1 MEKQNA
7 LDVSALADKQALL
20 ALLLEEEGLLEPEKQ
35 AIVPRQTAESP
46 PLSFAQ
52 QRLWFLDQLVPDSS
66 VYHVP
71 ELIRLK
77 GQVDVALLEYSL
89 NEIIRRH
96 EALRTTFPESGG
108 KPLQVI
114 VPSLILSLAVIDL
127 HKLAKREE
135 REALVQQ
142 LARAEARRPFDL
154 RAGPLIRAALLRIA
168 EREHMLLLDMH
179 HIICDGWSLGIL
191 FSEMTALYD
200 AYRKGQPSPLPPL
213 PIQYADYALWQ
224 REWLK
229 KQVEEEQLRYWR
241 QQLKYAPT
249 LLELPADAPRPL
261 QQTFQGAMEMFTL
274 PGSLVRKIKQLAQQT
289 ETTLFML
296 LLATFNVLLSR
307 YTGQTNLVV
316 GTPIANRRRP
326 EIEKLI
332 GFFVNTLPMHI
343 NLAGNPT
350 FRELLEQV
358 KEVALGAYAH
368 QDLPFERLV
377 EELQPERS
385 LSHTPLVQVLLAV
398 QNARMEPQQI
408 PGLILQMETFD
419 EGVAPF
425 DLSIFF
431 TEQGEALRVD
441 LVYSTDLF
449 KRASIKRMAQH
460 LHTLLESVVA
470 SPQQHIARLPLLSEA
485 EREHLLYTWNQSRL
499 DVSGE
504 HYPHRLF
511 EKQAALTP
519 DTIALT
525 SGDVSLTYGELDD
538 RANQLAHY
546 LQRWRVGPD
555 ILVGL
560 CVERSLEM
568 VIGLLGILKAG
579 GAYVP
584 FDPDYPHERLAFMLR
599 DIQTPILVTQES
611 LRERLAVHNTRI
623 ICLDSDQ
630 ERLAKEPA
638 EALPMGVQLAN
649 LGYVIYTSGSTGW
662 PKGVAMCLHT
672 LTNLLFWQQ
681 TADPGAARTLQFALL
696 SFDVSFQEIFATL
709 SSGGTLVVASQAQR
723 RDSEALLKLLC
734 EQSIERIFVPFVA
747 LQSLAE
753 EMEQADSFPAS
764 LREIYTAGE
773 QLRLTQPIRHL
784 LSRLDGCRLH
794 NHYGPSESHV
804 VTTYTLPTPVEQC
817 VTLPPIGRPIANT
830 AIYVL
835 DTDLQP
841 TPIGVTGELYIG
853 GEMPLARGYLHRPDL
868 TAERFWPDP
877 FGARPGGRLY
887 KTGDLARYLAD
898 GNIEFLGR
906 ADFQVKVRGYRIE
919 PGEIEAILEQHSAI
933 LKAVVMVRED
943 QAGEKQLVA
952 YITTGSEQGPLNN
965 ELRRY
970 LLEHLPAYMLP
981 SHFVLLK
988 QWPLTPSGKIDRRM
1002 LPAPGSD
1009 NWTGQEAVFVA
1020 PRDPIEEALMDI
1032 WGQILGRQR
1041 IGIHHNFFESGG
1053 HSLLATQVLS
1063 RVRSTFQIELP
1074 LQTLF
1079 EAPTIAEF
1087 GECIHKAARGEQ
1099 SRRIPQPQVGVRDG
1113 NLPMSFAQQRMWVLH
1128 QLMPDNPAYNMSGGL
1143 HLSGLLAPAV
1153 LERSLN
1159 EIVRRHEALRTAFDM
1174 QQSQP
1179 VQIIL
1184 STLHVPLLMVD
1195 LQSIAGTEQKA
1206 LLQQLVTEE
1215 ARRSFDL
1222 RHGPLI
1228 HITLI
1233 RLSPQEHALLLNMHH
1248 IVCDGWSL
1256 GVFFRELTL
1265 LYEAF
1270 LRGEGSPLPPLLL
1283 QYADYALW
1291 QHQWVQGELLEAQL
1305 AYWRQA
1311 LAGLQPLELPTD
1323 YPRSPIQVLRGAVQK
1338 VHLPH
1343 ALSQDLKMFSQRE
1356 GVTLFMLL
1364 LAGFQVLLARYSN
1377 QEDIAVGTPI
1387 ANRNRTESE
1396 NLIGCF
1402 VNTLVLRSDLSGNPS
1417 FQEFLRRVREVC
1429 LGAYA
1434 HQDLPFERIVDTLQ
1448 PHRDMSRSPLFQVLF
1463 ALHNQPSVEEALT
1476 GLRIQPMEVEL
1487 ETVKFELSLTLSETA
1502 EGLVGNLRYCTDL
1515 FAEATMERM
1524 VRHWQCLLEWVIAH
1538 PQARLAELPLLT
1550 KEEEQQVLSMWNA
1563 TQEDYT
1569 LVGSL
1574 SSHFEEQVKRSPDAV
1589 ALVSEEG
1596 SLTYSALNWRAN
1608 KLAHSLRGQGIGREQ
1623 RVGLLMEASLDLL
1636 IGLLGTLKA
1645 GGTYVPL
1652 DPGTPPERLDFLLL
1666 DAAISVLLTHPLAV
1680 EPGESPVTLK
1690 AGKEVQVSILPQQA
1704 AYVMYT
1710 SGSTGRPKGVV
1721 VEHRQAL
1728 NYAEAIKRRVKLT
1741 AGARYGLLQPLTVD
1755 SSLTMLWGA
1764 LLTGGRLLLI
1774 KKERGLD
1781 PEELATTFE
1790 REPID
1795 YLKIAPSH
1803 LAALLAGASPE
1814 RLLPHRAIIIG
1825 GEASHWQWASTIAA
1839 HMPEGRMYNHYGP
1852 TEATVGVLTYQIGA
1866 GEQAGG
1872 EPGVLTPLGKPLGK
1886 SRVYILDGWMRPVP
1900 VAVFGELYIGGEQ
1913 VARGYLGRP
1922 DFTAECFVPD
1932 PYGGEPGARLYRT
1945 GDLARYR
1952 VNGDVE
1958 FLGRQDEQ
1966 VKIRGYRVEPG
1977 EVEAVINQ
1985 HPRVQETLVVARETP
2000 AGEKHLVAY
2009 VLMKKEDGPLVS
2021 QDIRGFVRE
2030 RLPEYMVPTAVV
2042 ALQHWPRTV
2051 HGKIDRQ
2058 ALPTPKSTQSL
2069 IEEAFVAPQTA
2080 VEKVL
2085 AELWAEMLGLEQVGI
2100 YDNFFTLGGDSI
2112 LCIKLVSRARQAGL
2126 YLTPRQIFQ
2135 VQHIAGLAALPG
2147 IQSEAQAGR
2156 GESEAGL
2163 VPLTPIQCWFFEK
2176 NLSEPHHWN
2185 QPVQLKLAAHADETL
2200 LEAAIQQVFKHH
2212 AILQSHFLQ
2221 TAQSWQLHLTRDP
2234 MRLPWSRIN
2243 LATLPEEEQAQR
2255 LQEEA
2260 TQLQTSLNLTVGPLG
2275 NAAFFDL
2282 GQEGG
2287 RHLLWVIHHLLVDAV
2302 SQGILLEDVQ
2312 IAYQCLQ
2319 RGQAPQWPQPT
2330 TSFGQ
2335 WARMLRKYAY
2345 SSELQ
2350 SERTYW
2356 LDSCW
2361 DSLPAIPVDF
2371 PPDEESNRE
2380 EFARTLE
2387 VSLTPEETHLLL
2399 HEVPGVYHTH
2409 MNDVLLTALVQSF
2422 AFWTGESRL
2431 LLTLEGHGREDI
2443 FEDVDLSRSVGWFTT
2458 RFPVL
2463 LSLDMPE
2470 DRLYRSDP
2478 GEDLVAIKE
2487 QLRRI
2492 PHHGIGYGVLRYL
2505 SEDKEAVALLQARP
2519 SPQVSFNYFGR
2530 QETGTH
2536 EQALFEIEQNPWG
2549 IVRSPQGERSYWLEI
2564 NVQVI
2569 ADRLTL
2575 DWTYSERIHHH
2586 ATIERLAS
2594 DYLEAL
2600 RAIIAHCQSASVGS
2614 YTPSDFPL
2622 AMLDEQKLGELAKL
2636 LQQSQREESR

>member
-1 MEKQNA
+1 MEKQKP

-20 ALLLEEEGLLEPEKQ
+20 ALLLEEEGLLKPEKQ
-35 AIVPRQTAESP
+35 AIAPRKTAENP

-77 GQVDVALLEYSL
+77 GPVDVALLEHSL
-89 NEIIRRH
+89 NEIVRRH

-114 VPSLILSLAVIDL
+114 LPSLVLSLTIADL
-127 HKLAKREE
+127 RKLAKGEE

-142 LARAEARRPFDL
+142 LARAEARQPFDL
-154 RAGPLIRAALLRIA
+154 RVGPLIRATLLRIT
-168 EREHMLLLDMH
+168 EQEHVLLLDMH
-179 HIICDGWSLGIL
+179 HIICDGWSLGVL
-191 FSEMTALYD
+191 FAEMTTLYD
-200 AYRKGQPSPLPPL
+200 AYRKGLPSPLPPL

-229 KQVEEEQLRYWR
+229 NQVEEEQLRYWR
-241 QQLKYAPT
+241 QQLKYAPPV
-249 LLELPADAPRPL
+249 LELPADTPRPM
-261 QQTFQGAMEMFTL
+261 QQTFQGATERFTL
-274 PGSLVRKIKQLAQQT
+274 PSSLVRKIKQLAQQT

-296 LLATFNVLLSR
+296 LLATFDVLLYR
-307 YTGQTNLVV
+307 YTGQAHLVV

-332 GFFVNTLPMHI
+332 GFFVNTLPMHA
-343 NLAGNPT
+343 NLTGNPT
-350 FRELLEQV
+350 FQELLEQV

-385 LSHTPLVQVLLAV
+385 LSHTPLVQILLAV
-398 QNARMEPQQI
+398 QNARMEPKQI

-431 TEQGEALRVD
+431 TEQGEAFRVD

-449 KRASIKRMAQH
+449 KRTFIKRMAQH
-460 LHTLLESVVA
+460 LHTLLEGVVV
-470 SPQQHIARLPLLSEA
+470 SPQQRIASLPLLSEA
-485 EREHLLYTWNQSRL
+485 EREHLLYTWNQRTL
-499 DVSGE
+499 DISDE
-504 HYPHRLF
+504 HHPLCLF
-511 EKQAALTP
+511 EMQAAHVP
-519 DTIALT
+519 DTLALT
-525 SGDVSLTYGELDD
+525 SGDRSLTYGELNE

-546 LQRWRVGPD
+546 LRRWSVGPD
-555 ILVGL
+555 VLVGL
-560 CVERSLEM
+560 CAERSLEM
-568 VIGLLGILKAG
+568 VIGMLGILKAG

-584 FDPDYPHERLAFMLR
+584 LDPAYPHERLAFILQ

-611 LRERLAVHNTRI
+611 LRERLAVYNTRVI
-623 ICLDSDQ
+623 SLDSDQ
-630 ERLAKEPA
+630 ERLTKEPA
-638 EALPMGVQLAN
+638 DALPMRVQLAN
-649 LGYVIYTSGSTGW
+649 LGYVIYTSGSTGQ
-662 PKGVAMCLHT
+662 PKGVAMCLHP
-672 LTNLLFWQQ
+672 LTNLLHWQR
-681 TADPGAARTLQFALL
+681 TADPGAARTLQFASF
-696 SFDVSFQEIFATL
+696 SFDVSFQEIFVTL
-709 SSGGTLVVASQAQR
+709 SSGGTLVIASQAQR

-734 EQSIERIFVPFVA
+734 EQNIERLFLPFVS

-753 EMEQADSFPAS
+753 EMEQADSFPTR
-764 LREIYTAGE
+764 LRDIYTAGE

-804 VTTYTLPTPVEQC
+804 VTTYTLPTPVEPR

-835 DTDLQP
+835 DSNLQP

-853 GEMPLARGYLHRPDL
+853 GEMPLARGYLHRSDL
-868 TAERFWPDP
+868 TAERFLPDP
-877 FGARPGGRLY
+877 FGTRAGGRLY

-919 PGEIEAILEQHSAI
+919 PGEIEAILEQHPAV

-943 QAGEKQLVA
+943 HADEKRLVA
-952 YITTGSEQGPLNN
+952 YVIAESEQGPINN

-970 LLEHLPAYMLP
+970 LLEQLPAYMLP

-988 QWPLTPSGKIDRRM
+988 EWPLTSSGKIDRRM
-1002 LPAPGSD
+1002 LPAPESE
-1009 NWTGQEAVFVA
+1009 NWNGQEAVFVA

-1032 WGQILGRQR
+1032 WGQLLGRQR

-1079 EAPTIAEF
+1079 DAPTIAEF
-1087 GECIHKAARGEQ
+1087 GEYIHKAVSGEQ
-1099 SRRIPQPQVGVRDG
+1099 SRRMPQPQVDARDG
-1113 NLPMSFAQQRMWVLH
+1113 NPLMSFAQQRMWVLH
-1128 QLMPDNPAYNMSGGL
+1128 QLRPDDPAYNMSGGL
-1143 HLSGLLAPAV
+1143 YLSGHLAPAV

-1159 EIVRRHEALRTAFDM
+1159 EIVRRHEALRTVFDM
-1174 QQSQP
+1174 QHNQP

-1184 STLHVPLLMVD
+1184 PTLNVPLLIVD
-1195 LQSIAGTEQKA
+1195 LQGIAVTEQKE

-1228 HITLI
+1228 HVTLI
-1233 RLSPQEHALLLNMHH
+1233 RLSPQEHALLLNLHH

-1256 GVFFRELTL
+1256 GVFFRELTT

-1270 LRGEGSPLPPLLL
+1270 LRGEGSPLPPLPL

-1291 QHQWVQGELLEAQL
+1291 QHQWLQGEPLETQL

-1311 LAGLQPLELPTD
+1311 LTSLQPLELPTD
-1323 YPRSPIQVLRGAVQK
+1323 YPHPPIQVLRGAVQK
-1338 VHLPH
+1338 VHLPF

-1364 LAGFQVLLARYSN
+1364 LAAFQVLLARYSS

-1417 FQEFLRRVREVC
+1417 FREFLRQVRAVC

-1463 ALHNQPSVEEALT
+1463 ALHNQPDVEKSLA
-1476 GLRIQPMEVEL
+1476 GLQIQSMEVEL
-1487 ETVKFELSLTLSETA
+1487 ETVKFELSLTLSETDD
-1502 EGLVGNLRYCTDL
+1502 GLVGNIRYCRDL
-1515 FAEATMERM
+1515 FAAATMERM
-1524 VRHWQCLLEWVIAH
+1524 MRHWQRLLEWLIAH

-1550 KEEEQQVLSMWNA
+1550 KEEEQQILSTWNA

-1569 LVGSL
+1569 LEGSL
-1574 SSHFEEQVKRSPDAV
+1574 AGHFEEQVKRSPDAV

-1608 KLAHSLRGQGIGREQ
+1608 KLASALRGRGIEGEQ
-1623 RVGLLMEASLDLL
+1623 RVGLLMEASLELL

-1652 DPGTPPERLDFLLL
+1652 DPETPPERLDFLLQ
-1666 DAAISVLLTHPLAV
+1666 DAAISVLLTRSLVV
-1680 EPGESPVTLK
+1680 EPGESSVILK
-1690 AGKEVQVSILPQQA
+1690 PGEEGQATILPQQA
-1704 AYVMYT
+1704 SYVLYT

-1728 NYAEAIKRRVKLT
+1728 SYVEAIKRRVKL
-1741 AGARYGLLQPLTVD
+1741 APGARYGLLQPLTVD

-1781 PEELATTFE
+1781 PEELETTFK
-1790 REPID
+1790 REPVD

-1814 RLLPHRAIIIG
+1814 SLLPHRAIIIG
-1825 GEASHWQWASTIAA
+1825 GEASHWRWASAIAA
-1839 HMPEGRMYNHYGP
+1839 HMLEGRMYNHYGP
-1852 TEATVGVLTYQIGA
+1852 TEATVGVLTYHVEA
-1866 GEQAGG
+1866 GECESGA
-1872 EPGVLTPLGKPLGK
+1872 LTPLGKPLGK
-1886 SRVYILDGWMRPVP
+1886 NQVYILDSWMRPVP
-1900 VAVFGELYIGGEQ
+1900 VGVFGELYIGGEQ
-1913 VARGYLGRP
+1913 VARGYLRRP
-1922 DFTAECFVPD
+1922 DLTAEWFAPD

-1952 VNGDVE
+1952 ANGEVE

-1977 EVEAVINQ
+1977 EVEAVINR
-1985 HPRVQETLVVARETP
+1985 HPRVREALVVARETP

-2009 VLMKKEDGPLVS
+2009 VLMKEEASSPIS
-2021 QDIRGFVRE
+2021 QDLQGFMRE
-2030 RLPEYMVPTAVV
+2030 RLPEYMVPTAIV
-2042 ALQHWPRTV
+2042 ALQHWPRTA

-2058 ALPTPKSTQSL
+2058 ALPTPQSTQSL
-2069 IEEAFVAPQTA
+2069 IGEAFVAPRTA
-2080 VEKVL
+2080 VEKAL
-2085 AELWAEMLGLEQVGI
+2085 AQLWAEMLGLEQVGI

-2112 LCIKLVSRARQAGL
+2112 LCIKVVSRARQAGL
-2126 YLTPRQIFQ
+2126 HLTPRQIFQ
-2135 VQHIAGLAALPG
+2135 VQHIAGLAALPD
-2147 IQSEAQAGR
+2147 IQAEAQTWSW
-2156 GESEAGL
+2156 ESKAGL

-2176 NLSEPHHWN
+2176 NLPEPHHWN
-2185 QPVQLKLAAHADETL
+2185 QPVQLKLAAHTEETL

-2212 AILQSHFLQ
+2212 TILQACFPQ
-2221 TAQSWQLHLTRDP
+2221 TEQGRQLLLTRDT
-2234 MRLPWSRIN
+2234 MSLPWIRIN
-2243 LATLPEEEQAQR
+2243 LATLSAKEQAQR

-2260 TQLQTSLNLTVGPLG
+2260 TRLQTSLNLTVGPLG
-2275 NAAFFDL
+2275 NAALFDL

-2302 SQGILLEDVQ
+2302 SQSILLEDIQ
-2312 IAYQCLQ
+2312 TAYQYLQ
-2319 RGQAPQWPQPT
+2319 RGQAPQLPQPT

-2335 WARMLRKYAY
+2335 WATLLRKYAD

-2350 SERTYW
+2350 NERAYW

-2361 DSLPAIPVDF
+2361 DHLPAIPVDF
-2371 PPDEESNRE
+2371 SPDAESNRE
-2380 EFARTLE
+2380 EFARTVE
-2387 VSLTPEETHLLL
+2387 VSLTPEETQLLL
-2399 HEVPGVYHTH
+2399 HEVPGIYHTQ

-2422 AFWTGESRL
+2422 ELWTGESHL

-2463 LSLDMPE
+2463 LSLDTPE
-2470 DRLYRSDP
+2470 GRSYQPDL

-2505 SEDKEAVALLQARP
+2505 NEDKEAIAILQAQP

-2530 QETGTH
+2530 QDTDTH
-2536 EQALFEIEQNPWG
+2536 EQALFEIEQNLWG
-2549 IVRSPQGERSYWLEI
+2549 RARSLRGERSYWLEI
-2564 NVQVI
+2564 NGQVI

-2575 DWTYSERIHHH
+2575 AWTYSERIHHH

-2600 RAIIAHCQSASVGS
+2600 RAIIAHCQSATSGS

-2622 AMLDEQKLGELAKL
+2622 AMLDEQKLGALAKL